1 MNFEK
6 TIILYFSASDS
17 DSSLSTPDQI
27 GIVVSCF
34 LLLVAATMAAVLIV
48 QRDSGTS
55 VDGARAAAAAPAPA
69 NRARPKPGSG
79 HSKKSRSSRKS
90 RGLDDRRNRPK
101 TPTVIKETSDNSS
114 VTASTFSLTNDVP
127 VTVVYQDTGEKFSA
141 I

>member
-90 RGLDDRRNRPK
+90 RGPDDRRNRPK

-114 VTASTFSLTNDVP
+114 VTASTFSLTNDTP